1 VVRRVALVGA
11 ELEENL
17 SLRYLAASVAEDGF
31 RPELIPFNAA
41 ADVERVVARIAALD
55 PLVVGISVPF
65 QTRAR
70 ELVGLVGLLRAR
82 GVRAHVTLGGHFA
95 TFEYANLLRDFP
107 AVDSVVR
114 HEGELTLSD
123 ICRRVRDEEPVA
135 GIPGTVTRGA
145 AGLVDGGR
153 RPLPPLD
160 DLPFPD
166 RRGTPREILGI
177 ASGPLVGSRG
187 CYADCSF
194 CCIHAYH
201 RNADGPRYRTRSPEN
216 IVAEMRE
223 EYERRGVRLFV
234 FHDDNFLVPSL
245 RRNLERCRR
254 LKKLLQ
260 EAGLDEIALVIKCRP
275 TDVHTELFAL
285 LRSMGLIRAYVGI
298 ETNSDEGIVSL
309 NRRVTPEDNR
319 RALTVLRDLGIYCS
333 FNVLMFDPEATLDGV
348 RANLGFMQRFADVP
362 FNFCRAEVY
371 AGTPLKRIL
380 EEQGRLRGD
389 YWAWGYE
396 MRDPRVEVLF
406 RIVTTA
412 FAGRNFKSDGI
423 ANLTLG
429 IRFDNEV
436 MRRFY
441 PDAWDPVW
449 HETLIDL
456 TRRVGLDSVRGLER
470 SLAFVSAEDV
480 RDGDTVKRF
489 TMALCREVA
498 RADLEFVT
506 ECKAF
511 RGEIVRRIRSV
522 ADWPVLSRDT
532 APALASSVG
541 MGVSTEILP
550 VPIQI

>member
-1 VVRRVALVGA
+1 MPHPVALVGA

-17 SLRYLAASVAEDGF
+17 SLRYLAASVAADGS
-31 RPELIPFNAA
+31 RAELVPFNAGS
-41 ADVERVVARIAALD
+41 DSDQVVARIAALD

-70 ELVGLVGLLRAR
+70 ELVGLAARLRER
-82 GVRAHVTLGGHFA
+82 GVRAHITLGGHFA

-114 HEGELTLSD
+114 HEGELTLRD
-123 ICRRVRDEEPVA
+123 ICRRVRDGQSVA
-135 GIPGTVTRGA
+135 GVPGTVTHGA
-145 AGLVDGGR
+145 GGLVDSGR

-166 RRGTPREILGI
+166 RRGAARTVLGV
-177 ASGPLVGSRG
+177 ATAPLVGSRG

-201 RNADGPRYRTRSPEN
+201 RTADGPRYRTRSPEN

-223 EYERRGVRLFV
+223 DYERRGVRLFV

-245 RRNLERCRR
+245 ERNLERCRQLQR
-254 LKKLLQ
+254 LMRD
-260 EAGLDEIALVIKCRP
+260 AGLDDVAFVIKCRP
-275 TDVHTELFAL
+275 TDVHPELFSL
-285 LRSMGLIRAYVGI
+285 LRSMGLIRVYVGI

-309 NRRVTPEDNR
+309 NRRVTPEHNR
-319 RALTVLRDLGIYCS
+319 RALAVLRDLGIYGS

-348 RANLGFMQRFADVP
+348 RANLDFMTRFADIP

-371 AGTPLKRIL
+371 AGTPLQRIL
-380 EEQGRLRGD
+380 EGQGRLRGD

-412 FAGRNFKSDGI
+412 FAARNFKSDGV

-436 MRRFY
+436 LRRFY
-441 PDAWDPVW
+441 PDAWDPAW
-449 HETLIDL
+449 HDALIDF

-470 SLAFVSAEDV
+470 ALAFVSASDV
-480 RDGDTVKRF
+480 RDGDAVKRF
-489 TMALCREVA
+489 AMALCQDVA
-498 RADLEFVT
+498 RADLQFVT

-511 RGEIVRRIRSV
+511 RREMERRV
-522 ADWPVLSRDT
+522 AMLTGSSDLDDDG
-532 APALASSVG
+532 APALVSSVG

-550 VPIQI
+550 VPHQI